1 MDLLD
6 DIFDQ
11 SLDPDKDI
19 IFNDRNVLRTNFIPE
34 DLPFRENQLT
44 DLGKILS
51 VALKNS
57 RPSNLLLYGKTG
69 TGKTVV
75 TKYVTNQLKKKSI
88 DLGLNLQILYCNT
101 RLAGNEYKILFELN
115 KEINYCYCEN
125 KKICKCDIPFTGL
138 SVGIAAERLLYKISF
153 LKLNT
158 IIILDEIDYLIKKS
172 NDDLLYEISRANE
185 SLENGFITLIGISN
199 DLKFKEF
206 LDPRVLSSLNEEEII
221 FSPYNS
227 TELQKILISRS
238 KIAFKPNVIQSS
250 AINLCAA
257 LSGLEHGD
265 ARRAVDT
272 LRVAGEIAERDNDNK
287 VVDKHVRIALQKIE
301 QDRLNNS
308 IKTLPLHDKIV
319 ILSLYSSST
328 KTLDS
333 TGTIYNIYI
342 QYCKKLNIDFLTQR
356 SISSIINELSLLGII
371 SSTVIS
377 EGRYGRTKKIKK
389 EIDYNIIKNIFLK
402 DDIIQ
407 NLL

>member
-6 DIFDQ
+6 DIFDK
-11 SLDPDKDI
+11 SLDPKNDI
-19 IFNDRNVLRTNFIPE
+19 IFNDRNVLRTNFIPD

-75 TKYVTNQLKKKSI
+75 TKYVTNQLKQKSVN
-88 DLGLNLQILYCNT
+88 LGLNLQILYCNT
-101 RLAGNEYKILFELN
+101 RLAGNEYKVLFELN
-115 KEINYCYCEN
+115 KEINQCCCKD
-125 KKICKCDIPFTGL
+125 KKTCKCDIPFTGL
-138 SVGIAAERLLYKISF
+138 SIGIAAERLLYKISF

-272 LRVAGEIAERDNDNK
+272 LRVAGEIAERDNDNQ
-287 VVDKHVRIALQKIE
+287 VIDKHVRIALQKIE

-308 IKTLPLHDKIV
+308 IQSLPLHDKIV
-319 ILSLYSSST
+319 ILSLYSRSI
-328 KTLDS
+328 KTLVS
-333 TGTIYNIYI
+333 TGTVYNIYT
-342 QYCKKLNIDFLTQR
+342 QYCKKLNLDFLTQR
-356 SISSIINELSLLGII
+356 SVSSIINELALLGII

>member
-6 DIFDQ
+6 DIFNK

-34 DLPFRENQLT
+34 NLPFRESQLT

-88 DLGLNLQILYCNT
+88 DLDLNLQILYCNT
-101 RLAGNEYKILFELN
+101 RLAGNEYKVLFELN
-115 KEINYCYCEN
+115 KEINQCCCKN
-125 KKICKCDIPFTGL
+125 KKTCKCDIPFTGL

-272 LRVAGEIAERDNDNK
+272 LRVAGEIAERNNDNQ

-308 IKTLPLHDKIV
+308 IKSLPLHDKIV

-333 TGTIYNIYI
+333 TGTIYNIYT

-356 SISSIINELSLLGII
+356 SVSSIINELSLLGII

>member
-6 DIFDQ
+6 DIFDK
-11 SLDPDKDI
+11 SLDPKNDI
-19 IFNDRNVLRTNFIPE
+19 IFNDRNVLRTNFIPD
-34 DLPFRENQLT
+34 DLPFRENQQT

-75 TKYVTNQLKKKSI
+75 TKYVTNQLKQKSVN
-88 DLGLNLQILYCNT
+88 LGLNLQILYCNT
-101 RLAGNEYKILFELN
+101 RLAGNEYKVLFELN
-115 KEINYCYCEN
+115 KEINQCCCKD
-125 KKICKCDIPFTGL
+125 KKTCKCDIPFTGL
-138 SVGIAAERLLYKISF
+138 SIGIAAERLLYKISF

-272 LRVAGEIAERDNDNK
+272 LRVAGEIAERDNDNQ
-287 VVDKHVRIALQKIE
+287 VIDKHVRIALQKIE

-308 IKTLPLHDKIV
+308 IQSLPLHDKIV
-319 ILSLYSSST
+319 ILSLYSRSI
-328 KTLDS
+328 KTLVS
-333 TGTIYNIYI
+333 TGTVYNIYT
-342 QYCKKLNIDFLTQR
+342 QYCKKLNLDFLTQR
-356 SISSIINELSLLGII
+356 SVSSIINELALLGII

>member
-6 DIFDQ
+6 DIFDK
-11 SLDPDKDI
+11 SLDPENDI
-19 IFNDRNVLRTNFIPE
+19 IFNDRNVLRTNFIPD

-75 TKYVTNQLKKKSI
+75 TKYVTNQLKQKSV

-101 RLAGNEYKILFELN
+101 RLAGNEYKVLFELN
-115 KEINYCYCEN
+115 KEINQCCCKD
-125 KKICKCDIPFTGL
+125 KKMCKCDIPFTGL
-138 SVGIAAERLLYKISF
+138 SIGIAAERLLYKISF

-257 LSGLEHGD
+257 LAGLEHGD

-272 LRVAGEIAERDNDNK
+272 LRVAGEIAERDNDNQ
-287 VVDKHVRIALQKIE
+287 VIDKHVRIALQKIE

-308 IKTLPLHDKIV
+308 IQSLPLHDKIV
-319 ILSLYSSST
+319 ILSLYSRSI
-328 KTLDS
+328 KTLVS
-333 TGTIYNIYI
+333 TGTVYNIYT
-342 QYCKKLNIDFLTQR
+342 QYCKKLNLDFLTQR
-356 SISSIINELSLLGII
+356 SVSSIINELALLGII

>member
-1 MDLLD
+1 M
-6 DIFDQ
+6 
-11 SLDPDKDI
+11 
-19 IFNDRNVLRTNFIPE
+19 
-34 DLPFRENQLT
+34 
-44 DLGKILS
+44 
-51 VALKNS
+51 
-57 RPSNLLLYGKTG
+57 
-69 TGKTVV
+69 
-75 TKYVTNQLKKKSI
+75 
-88 DLGLNLQILYCNT
+88 
-101 RLAGNEYKILFELN
+101 
-115 KEINYCYCEN
+115 
-125 KKICKCDIPFTGL
+125 CKCDIPFTGL
-138 SVGIAAERLLYKISF
+138 SIGIAAERLLYKISF

-272 LRVAGEIAERDNDNK
+272 LRVAGEIAERDNDNQ
-287 VVDKHVRIALQKIE
+287 VIDKHVRIALQKIE

-308 IKTLPLHDKIV
+308 IQSLPLHDKIV
-319 ILSLYSSST
+319 ILSLYSRSI
-328 KTLDS
+328 KTLVS
-333 TGTIYNIYI
+333 TGTVYNIYT
-342 QYCKKLNIDFLTQR
+342 QYCKKLNLDFLTQR
-356 SISSIINELSLLGII
+356 SVSSIINELALLGII

>member
-115 KEINYCYCEN
+115 KEINYCCCEN

>member
-6 DIFDQ
+6 DIFDK
-11 SLDPDKDI
+11 SLDPENDI
-19 IFNDRNVLRTNFIPE
+19 IFNDRNVLRTNFIPD

-75 TKYVTNQLKKKSI
+75 TKYVTNQLKQKSV

-101 RLAGNEYKILFELN
+101 RLAGNEYKVLFELN
-115 KEINYCYCEN
+115 KEINQCCCKD
-125 KKICKCDIPFTGL
+125 KKTCKCDIPFTGL
-138 SVGIAAERLLYKISF
+138 SIGIAAERLLYKISF

-272 LRVAGEIAERDNDNK
+272 LRVAGEIAERDNDNQ
-287 VVDKHVRIALQKIE
+287 VIDKHVRIALQKIE

-308 IKTLPLHDKIV
+308 IQSLPLHDKIV
-319 ILSLYSSST
+319 ILSLYSRSI
-328 KTLDS
+328 KTLVS
-333 TGTIYNIYI
+333 TGTVYNIYT
-342 QYCKKLNIDFLTQR
+342 QYCKKLNVDFLTQR
-356 SISSIINELSLLGII
+356 SVSSIINELALLGII

>member
-6 DIFDQ
+6 DIFDK
-11 SLDPDKDI
+11 SLDPDNDI
-19 IFNDRNVLRTNFIPE
+19 IFNDRNVLRTNFIPD

-75 TKYVTNQLKKKSI
+75 TKYVTNQLKQKSV

-101 RLAGNEYKILFELN
+101 RLAGNEYKVLFELN
-115 KEINYCYCEN
+115 KEINQCCCKD
-125 KKICKCDIPFTGL
+125 KKTCKCDIPFTGL
-138 SVGIAAERLLYKISF
+138 SIGIAAERLLYKISF

-272 LRVAGEIAERDNDNK
+272 LRVAGEIAERDNDNQ
-287 VVDKHVRIALQKIE
+287 VIDKHVRIALQKIE

-308 IKTLPLHDKIV
+308 IQSLPLHDKIV
-319 ILSLYSSST
+319 ILSLYSRSI
-328 KTLDS
+328 KTLVS
-333 TGTIYNIYI
+333 TGTVYNIYT
-342 QYCKKLNIDFLTQR
+342 QYCKKLNVDFLTQR
-356 SISSIINELSLLGII
+356 SVSSIINELALLGII